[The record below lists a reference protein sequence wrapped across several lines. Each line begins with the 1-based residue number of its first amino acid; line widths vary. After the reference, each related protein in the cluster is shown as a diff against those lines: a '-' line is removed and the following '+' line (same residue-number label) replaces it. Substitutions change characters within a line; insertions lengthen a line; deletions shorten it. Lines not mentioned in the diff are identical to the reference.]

1 MTDPVPAPLATR
13 APARRRTI
21 ANPLEIAL
29 VEWGPADGPPL
40 ILVHGG
46 GDFARN
52 FDGFAPLLADAG
64 WRVLAWDQR
73 GHGDSARAELYGW
86 SAELR
91 DLVGVLRAVPGG
103 PHPVIGHSKG
113 GVLALDVAAAR
124 PDLVRAVVAV
134 DGFIRRVYPPR
145 PPEETAERWLDL
157 QRAGRTARAGTA
169 AELAEGRQAANP
181 RLERAWID
189 YLVGVGAAPDADG
202 RWSWKIDPAA
212 FPLPPHAVTLEAGL
226 QRMARVRCP
235 LLALKAGIEE
245 AIAGQPSAELL
256 RDHLPPLGRLEVLDG
271 LGHFAHVEDPQRIA
285 ALALSFLDDV
295 LDDDPDPD
303 RD

>member
-1 MTDPVPAPLATR
+1 MTDPVPAPPVTR
-13 APARRRTI
+13 APARRWTI

-29 VEWGPADGPPL
+29 VEWGPANGTPL

-64 WRVLAWDQR
+64 WRVVAWDQR

-91 DLVGVLRAVPGG
+91 DLVGVLQAVPGG

-124 PDLVRAVVAV
+124 PELVRAVVAI
-134 DGFIRRVYPPR
+134 DGFIRRVHPPR

-157 QRAGRTARAGTA
+157 QRAGRTTRGGTA
-169 AELAEGRQAANP
+169 AELAQGRQAANP
-181 RLERAWID
+181 RLEPAWMD
-189 YLVGVGAAPDADG
+189 YLVEVGADADADG
-202 RWSWKIDPAA
+202 HRSWKIDPAA
-212 FPLPPHAVTLEAGL
+212 FPLPPHAVSLEAGL
-226 QRMARVRCP
+226 QRMAAVRCA
-235 LLALKAGIEE
+235 LLALKAGVEE

-271 LGHFAHVEDPQRIA
+271 LGHFAHVEDPQRVA
-285 ALALSFLDDV
+285 ALALSFLADV
-295 LDDDPDPD
+295 LADA